1 MRTPASTRNGECQT
15 IYSDC
20 AQRFSASLRIQKS
33 RMIRRSVPVQFP
45 FLEVDRYFIARS
57 LQRRGFARQIQLQL
71 QVELIEDISECKI
84 QY

>member
-1 MRTPASTRNGECQT
+1 MPDN
-15 IYSDC
+15 
-20 AQRFSASLRIQKS
+20 RFRLCSKVFCVSSHTKS

-45 FLEVDRYFIARS
+45 FWRLIDTFIARS
-57 LQRRGFARQIQLQL
+57 LQRRGFVWQIELQL